1 MDDGRIVFGVR
12 PVEELCRARP
22 REVSVV
28 YLAEGTRSPE
38 TERVVQVAKE
48 RGVSVEIRPRRLIAE
63 LAKDGVHQGLVA
75 ITGRFRYASLE
86 DLLNAARL
94 AGEAPLLV
102 LLDSI
107 TDPHNL
113 GAIVRSAEVLGAH
126 GVVIPSRNSASV
138 TPGAVKASA
147 GATERVPIAEV
158 GNLLKSIDTLREA
171 GVRVLGAGAGEG
183 ERLAALDLTAA
194 TALVVGAEGRGMREA
209 VARRCDGLFHIPQR
223 GVVSSLN
230 ASVAAAVALY
240 EAARQRFKKDP
251 ERVL

>member
-1 MDDGRIVFGVR
+1 LTNGGRIVFGVR

-48 RGVSVEIRPRRLIAE
+48 RGVSVEIRPRQLVAE
-63 LAKDGVHQGLVA
+63 LAKGGVHQGLVA
-75 ITGRFRYASLE
+75 IAGRFRYATLDELLE
-86 DLLNAARL
+86 AARR
-94 AGEAPLLV
+94 AGEPPLLV
-102 LLDSI
+102 LLDGI

-113 GAIVRSAEVLGAH
+113 GAIARSAEVLGGH
-126 GVVIPSRNSASV
+126 GLVIPSRNSASV

-147 GATERVPIAEV
+147 GATERLPIAEV
-158 GNLLKSIDTLREA
+158 GNLLKAIDALREA
-171 GVRVLGAGAGEG
+171 GLRVLGAGAGEG
-183 ERLAALDLTAA
+183 ETLDKIDLTGA

-209 VARRCDGLFHIPQR
+209 VGRRCDGLFHIPQR

-230 ASVAAAVALY
+230 ASVAAGIALY
-240 EAARQRFKKDP
+240 EAARQRAT
-251 ERVL
+251 

>member
-94 AGEAPLLV
+94 ADEAPLLV
-102 LLDSI
+102 LLDGI

-183 ERLAALDLTAA
+183 ERLAALDLTVA

-209 VARRCDGLFHIPQR
+209 VARRCDALFHIPQR

-240 EAARQRFKKDP
+240 EAARQRGASA
-251 ERVL
+251 